1 MGKCVKNHILTLFI
15 CISLAAHGFALAADE
30 TIYLLFSVLPF
41 LRTADELLVSNVL

>member
-1 MGKCVKNHILTLFI
+1 MRENNILTLFI

-41 LRTADELLVSNVL
+41 LGTADELLVSNVL